1 MRIEN
6 SFTIP
11 ASPDE
16 TYRLLIDL
24 PRVAPCIP
32 GGELGPRADDD
43 SHPAKVTVKV
53 GPMRLVYQGTLRI
66 AEQDDAARRAVLL
79 ANAREVRGQ
88 GAAQAEMTMH
98 VGGDG
103 AASAKVTIITELQ
116 LTGRAAQMGRGI
128 VGDVARRLVDEM
140 AVCLERRFGSVSQP
154 TGAAEPTGTPQKPTE
169 PVRGLS
175 LGVQVLAGRIK
186 QLLGRLKGE
195 RNAGA

>member
-6 SFTIP
+6 AFTIP
-11 ASPDE
+11 RPPEE

-32 GGELGPRADDD
+32 GGELGARADDD
-43 SHPAKVTVKV
+43 SYPAKVTVKV

-66 AEQDDAARRAVLL
+66 AEQDDSARRAVLL
-79 ANAREVRGQ
+79 AKAREARGQ
-88 GAAQAEMTMH
+88 GAAEAELTMLVSH
-98 VGGDG
+98 D
-103 AASAKVTIITELQ
+103 ADTSSKVTIITELQ

-140 AVCLERRFGSVSQP
+140 ALCLERRFGPVSQP
-154 TGAAEPTGTPQKPTE
+154 TGAAEPTETPRQPTKPV
-169 PVRGLS
+169 PGLS

-186 QLLGRLKGE
+186 HLLGRLKGE
-195 RNAGA
+195 RHAGS